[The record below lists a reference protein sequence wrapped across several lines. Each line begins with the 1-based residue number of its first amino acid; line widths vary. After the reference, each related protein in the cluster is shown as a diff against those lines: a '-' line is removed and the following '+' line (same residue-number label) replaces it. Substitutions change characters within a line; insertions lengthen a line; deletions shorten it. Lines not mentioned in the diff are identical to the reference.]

1 MTSIPQTIRLSDALA
16 QCLVLGL
23 TRLEA
28 QMLVLL
34 ALGRSTNDRAWL
46 LSHDADV
53 LPREAHQSLQALT
66 QRRLSGEPMAYLTG
80 HKEFFGLMLQ
90 IDARVLDPRA
100 DTEIL
105 VDWSLECLQPL
116 QSPRLMDLG
125 TGSGAI
131 ALAIQSQRPDAQVHA
146 VDASAAALAVAQAN
160 AQRLGLAVHFKQ
172 GDWLAGQDTAYALIV
187 SNPPYIAEDDP
198 HLKALGHEPRQALTS
213 GAAGM
218 ADLQRI
224 IAQAPEHLAPGGW
237 LLLEHGWN
245 QAPAVRQALQAAG
258 FLEVSSRRDLAGHE
272 RCTGG
277 RWPGR

>member
-1 MTSIPQTIRLSDALA
+1 MTPIPQTIRLSEAMT
-16 QCLVLGL
+16 QCVALGL
-23 TRLEA
+23 PRLEA

-46 LSHDADV
+46 LSHDTDV
-53 LPREAHQSLQALT
+53 LPLEAHQSLQALT
-66 QRRLSGEPMAYLTG
+66 QRRLGGEPMAYLTG
-80 HKEFFGLMLQ
+80 RKEFFGLMLQ

-116 QSPRLMDLG
+116 QCPRVLDLG

-131 ALAIQSQRPDAQVHA
+131 ALAIQSQRPDAQVDA

-160 AQRLGLAVHFKQ
+160 AHQLGLPVHFKQ
-172 GDWLAGQDTAYALIV
+172 SDWLAGQDTDYALIA

-198 HLKALGHEPRQALTS
+198 HLLALTHEPRQALTS
-213 GAAGM
+213 GTRGM
-218 ADLQRI
+218 SDLLHI
-224 IAQAPEHLAPGGW
+224 IAQAPAHLQSGGW

-245 QAPAVRQALQAAG
+245 QGPEVRQALQTAG
-258 FLEVSSRRDLAGHE
+258 FLQVNSRRDLAGHE

-277 RWPGR
+277 RRLGR